1 MKMIYFDNAATG
13 GNKPR
18 RVIDAAENAIR
29 YLSVNAGHSGHKRAI
44 LAEEYVYKTR
54 KLLQNFFNAEKCERI
69 VFTKNCTEALNIAI
83 FGCVK
88 PDTNVVVSVYEHNS
102 VLRPLYKLRNENKI
116 TLTVVKP
123 RSGTV
128 LYDDIADAITENTS
142 LVILNGASNVTGE
155 ICDYESIGG
164 LLRNKGITFI
174 LDGAQICGHTVI
186 DLKKQNIDVL
196 CFSGHKGMH
205 GIQGSGGLIFN
216 KKSQIQP
223 LMFGGT
229 GTESFSELPSGYP
242 ELLECGTL
250 NLPAIISLMEG
261 TLYNAENFKYK
272 QKRLIALT
280 AYAIRG
286 LSGVRGIKIYS
297 KQNPVG
303 IVAFSYADYS
313 SQEVSGILSEQFD
326 IATRGGY
333 HCAPL
338 CHTFLKTEQNGLVRL
353 SFCEFNTEDEI
364 DQLLLALKKLP
375 AYIVN

>member
-1 MKMIYFDNAATG
+1 MIYFDNAATG

-29 YLSVNAGHSGHKRAI
+29 YLNVNAGHSGHKRAI

-54 KLLQNFFNAEKCERI
+54 KLLQNFFNAEKCERV

-102 VLRPLYKLRNENKI
+102 VLRPLYKLRAENKI

-123 RSGTV
+123 RCGAI
-128 LYDDIADAITENTS
+128 LRDDIADAITEKTS

-164 LLRNKGITFI
+164 LLREKGITFI

-216 KKSQIQP
+216 KKTDIRP

-250 NLPAIISLMEG
+250 NLPAIVSLMEG
-261 TLYNAENFKYK
+261 TLYNAENLRRK
-272 QKRLIALT
+272 QKRIIALT
-280 AYAIRG
+280 AYAIKG
-286 LSGVRGIKIYS
+286 LSQIRDVKIYS
-297 KQNPVG
+297 SQNPVG
-303 IVAFSYADYS
+303 IVSFSYRDYS
-313 SQEVSGILSEQFD
+313 SQEISGILSERFD
-326 IATRGGY
+326 IAARGGY

-338 CHTFLKTEQNGLVRL
+338 CHEYLGTEKNGLVRL
-353 SFCEFNTEDEI
+353 SFSEFNTENEI
-364 DQLLLALKKLP
+364 DSFLSVLP
-375 AYIVN
+375 SIGAYILN

>member
-1 MKMIYFDNAATG
+1 MIYFDNAATG

-83 FGCVK
+83 FGCVM

-216 KKSQIQP
+216 KKTDIRP

-250 NLPAIISLMEG
+250 NLPAIVSLMEG
-261 TLYNAENFKYK
+261 VLYNAENLRRK
-272 QKRLIALT
+272 QKRIIALT
-280 AYAIRG
+280 AYAIKG
-286 LSGVRGIKIYS
+286 LSQIRDVKVYS
-297 KQNPVG
+297 SQNPVG
-303 IVAFSYADYS
+303 IVSFSYRDYS
-313 SQEVSGILSEQFD
+313 SQ
-326 IATRGGY
+326 
-333 HCAPL
+333 
-338 CHTFLKTEQNGLVRL
+338 
-353 SFCEFNTEDEI
+353 
-364 DQLLLALKKLP
+364 
-375 AYIVN
+375 

>member
-1 MKMIYFDNAATG
+1 MIYFDNAATG

-186 DLKKQNIDVL
+186 DIKKQNIDVL

-216 KKSQIQP
+216 KKTDIRP

-250 NLPAIISLMEG
+250 NLPAIVSLMEG
-261 TLYNAENFKYK
+261 VLYNAENLRRK
-272 QKRLIALT
+272 QKRIISLT
-280 AYAIRG
+280 AYAIKG
-286 LSGVRGIKIYS
+286 LSQIRDVKVYS
-297 KQNPVG
+297 SQNPVG
-303 IVAFSYADYS
+303 IVSFSYRDYS
-313 SQEVSGILSEQFD
+313 SQEISGILSERFD

-338 CHTFLKTEQNGLVRL
+338 CHEYLGTEKNGLVRL
-353 SFCEFNTEDEI
+353 SFSEFNTENEI
-364 DQLLLALKKLP
+364 DALLSVLP
-375 AYIVN
+375 SIGSYILN